1 MKIFFEEYVYKW
13 DDVKDFLHDHYVM
26 YLKDGKVSIPYV
38 GYYYSKK
45 AEDSVFILPKVFIN
59 ITEDKQE
66 RAFGV
71 LDPKEIIDTKNPNN
85 PLLKS
90 QYFNEVF
97 NLSTWIYRAIAR
109 YQERHSPENIT
120 ESVEVQNV
128 ESTKGDNSETWINI
142 ILELIRFNNEH
153 RNLFTYIA
161 RINSQGHNKINW
173 QKTISKVQPLLQ
185 DDMPV
190 YVQFRNKSKTI
201 NYDEELIVLF
211 FSVLDYLHNK
221 YHFRILR
228 NVNYATYPKEVEKLI
243 TSGKGTRLL
252 RNIRRKYF
260 KDELVKLWN
269 LLNVFFKKA
278 ETMQSKSFHEE
289 SLMVRNFNMVFEDMI
304 DSLIS
309 DDTKEK
315 HERLRDQPD
324 GKIVDHIYHY
334 GSLVREDDIY
344 YIGDSKYY
352 KEGND
357 PGENSI
363 YKQFTYAKN
372 VIQMNMD
379 VTTPGK
385 GIGRTNYYDEVTE
398 GYNITPNFF
407 IRGIV
412 NPLHLNYTETELVQV
427 LNSKDKKPDVE
438 RRCHHQNRLFDR
450 DTLFV
455 MKYSINFLFVL
466 SAYASGRVDEAYKN
480 RIREKFKQNLIDE
493 LKQRYH
499 FYLLQ
504 SKTDRQDAVDR
515 HFRRLNGMIFNS
527 FKDGRL
533 LLMAY
538 EKGRRGAVQ
547 LFDEIK
553 DDFKVI
559 RYQLGLDVHEAIQ
572 KQSEISLEPRTKPI
586 QATLFPMT
594 GRKLEDVRD
603 DADVYNLVW
612 RTMILE
618 DMASQPSDIIS
629 ACHLSFEFQ
638 DRYPGMQHRDWDRV
652 VMNFIHDVQEC
663 YGLEV
668 EEIFSKVA

>member
-13 DDVKDFLHDHYVM
+13 DVVKEYLHDHYVM
-26 YLKDGKVSIPYV
+26 YLKDGRVTIPYV
-38 GYYYSKK
+38 GYYYSSK

-59 ITEDKQE
+59 INENKDEK
-66 RAFGV
+66 AFGIF
-71 LDPKEIIDTKNPNN
+71 DPEEIIDTKNEKN

-90 QYFNEVF
+90 EYFNEVF
-97 NLSTWIYRAIAR
+97 NLSTWIYRAIAH

-128 ESTKGDNSETWINI
+128 ESVNGDNSETWINI
-142 ILELIRFNNEH
+142 ILQLIRFNNEH

-173 QKTISKVQPLLQ
+173 QKTISKVRPWLQ
-185 DDMPV
+185 DDNPV
-190 YVQFRNKSKTI
+190 YMEFRNKSKVI

-211 FSVLDYLHNK
+211 FSVLDYLHDK

-228 NVNYATYPKEVEKLI
+228 NVNYQTYPKDIEKLI
-243 TSGKGTRLL
+243 ESGKGTRLL
-252 RNIRRKYF
+252 RNIRKKYF

-278 ETMQSKSFHEE
+278 QDMKSNWMHEE

-315 HERLRDQPD
+315 NEKLKDQPD

-334 GSLVREDDIY
+334 GSLVREDEIY

-352 KEGND
+352 KEGHD

-379 VTTPGK
+379 VTAPSGQ
-385 GIGRTNYYDEVTE
+385 IGRGNYYDDVTE

-407 IRGIV
+407 IRGMV
-412 NPLHLNYTETELVQV
+412 NPLHLNYIEAELEQEKE
-427 LNSKDKKPDVE
+427 NNGKPAIE
-438 RRCHHQNRLFDR
+438 KRWHHENRLFDR

-455 MKYSINFLFVL
+455 LKYSINFLFVL

-480 RIREKFKQNLIDE
+480 KIREKFKKNLIEE
-493 LKQRYH
+493 LERKYH
-499 FYLLQ
+499 FYLLL
-504 SKTDRQDAVDR
+504 SKGDRKDAVDR
-515 HFRRLNGMIFNS
+515 NFRLLNGKVFNS
-527 FKDGRL
+527 FKNDRIL
-533 LLMAY
+533 LCAY
-538 EKGRRGAVQ
+538 EKGKRGAVQ
-547 LFDEIK
+547 LFEQLK
-553 DDFKVI
+553 EDFKVI
-559 RYQLGLDVHEAIQ
+559 RYQLGQDIHEAIQ
-572 KQSEISLEPRTKPI
+572 NQPEITLEPHVHPI

-594 GRKLEDVRD
+594 GMKLDDIRD
-603 DADVYNLVW
+603 DQDVYNLVW
-612 RTMILE
+612 RRMILG
-618 DMASQPSDIIS
+618 DMAVEPGQIITE
-629 ACHLSFEFQ
+629 CHMNFEFLKK
-638 DRYPGMQHRDWDRV
+638 YPRMTHRDWNKI
-652 VMNFIHDVQEC
+652 VMKFIRDIQT
-663 YGLEV
+663 YYDLELP
-668 EEIFSKVA
+668 EIFRMAA

>member
-13 DDVKDFLHDHYVM
+13 DVVKEFLHDHYVM
-26 YLKDGKVSIPYV
+26 YLKDGKVTIPYV

-59 ITEDKQE
+59 INENKE
-66 RAFGV
+66 EKAFG
-71 LDPKEIIDTKNPNN
+71 LFYPEEIIDTKNEDN

-90 QYFNEVF
+90 EYYDEVF

-109 YQERHSPENIT
+109 YQERHNPENIT

-128 ESTKGDNSETWINI
+128 ESVNGDNSETWINI

-173 QKTISKVQPLLQ
+173 QKTISKVQPTLQ
-185 DDMPV
+185 DDVPV
-190 YVQFRNKSKTI
+190 YMQFRNKTKVI

-211 FSVLDYLHNK
+211 FSVLDYLHDK

-228 NVNYATYPKEVEKLI
+228 NVNYTTYPKEVEKLI
-243 TSGKGTRLL
+243 ASGKGTRLL

-260 KDELVKLWN
+260 KDELVKLWQ
-269 LLNVFFKKA
+269 LLNVFFEKA
-278 ETMQSKSFHEE
+278 QTMQSKSFHEE

-315 HERLRDQPD
+315 HEKLKDQPD

-352 KEGND
+352 KEGRD

-379 VTTPGK
+379 VTSPHER
-385 GIGRTNYYDEVTE
+385 IGRKNYYDDLTE

-407 IRGIV
+407 IRGMV
-412 NPLHLNYTETELVQV
+412 NPMHLNYIDAELEQER
-427 LNSKDKKPDVE
+427 DTRGEPCVE
-438 RRCHHQNRLFDR
+438 KRSHHENRLFDR

-455 MKYSINFLFVL
+455 LKYSINFLFVL
-466 SAYASGRVDEAYKN
+466 SAYASGRVDESYKR
-480 RIREKFKQNLIDE
+480 RIWEKFRNNIIEE
-493 LKQRYH
+493 LKRNYH

-504 SKTDRQDAVDR
+504 SNYDRTEAIDK
-515 HFRRLNGMIFNS
+515 HFRLLNGKIFNS
-527 FKDGRL
+527 FKDDRIL
-533 LLMAY
+533 LFAY
-538 EKGRRGAVQ
+538 EKGTLGLSQ

-553 DDFKVI
+553 EDFRI
-559 RYQLGLDVHEAIQ
+559 IPYQLGQDVDEALHNQFNTNI
-572 KQSEISLEPRTKPI
+572 
-586 QATLFPMT
+586 
-594 GRKLEDVRD
+594 
-603 DADVYNLVW
+603 
-612 RTMILE
+612 
-618 DMASQPSDIIS
+618 
-629 ACHLSFEFQ
+629 
-638 DRYPGMQHRDWDRV
+638 
-652 VMNFIHDVQEC
+652 
-663 YGLEV
+663 GLEQRGIFGYPKR
-668 EEIFSKVA
+668 EIKESGKLVANPLIHGD

>member
-13 DDVKDFLHDHYVM
+13 DVVKEFLHDHYVM
-26 YLKDGKVSIPYV
+26 YLKDGKVTIPYV

-59 ITEDKQE
+59 INENKE
-66 RAFGV
+66 EKAFGIFY
-71 LDPKEIIDTKNPNN
+71 PEEIIDTKNEDN

-90 QYFNEVF
+90 EYYDEVF

-109 YQERHSPENIT
+109 YQERHNPENIT

-128 ESTKGDNSETWINI
+128 ESVNGDNSETWINI

-173 QKTISKVQPLLQ
+173 QKTISKVQPTLQ
-185 DDMPV
+185 DDVPV
-190 YVQFRNKSKTI
+190 YMQFRNKTKVI

-211 FSVLDYLHNK
+211 FSVLDYLHEK

-228 NVNYATYPKEVEKLI
+228 NVNYTTYPKEVEKLI
-243 TSGKGTRLL
+243 VSGKGTRLL

-260 KDELVKLWN
+260 KDELVKLWQ
-269 LLNVFFKKA
+269 LLNVFFEKA
-278 ETMQSKSFHEE
+278 QTMQSKSFHEE

-315 HERLRDQPD
+315 HEKLKDQPD

-352 KEGND
+352 KEGRD

-379 VTTPGK
+379 VTSPHER
-385 GIGRTNYYDEVTE
+385 IGRKNYYDDLTE

-407 IRGIV
+407 IRGMV
-412 NPLHLNYTETELVQV
+412 NPMHLNYIDAELEQER
-427 LNSKDKKPDVE
+427 DTRGEPCVE
-438 RRCHHQNRLFDR
+438 KRSHHENRLFDR

-455 MKYSINFLFVL
+455 LKYSINFLFVL
-466 SAYASGRVDEAYKN
+466 SAYASGRVDESYKR
-480 RIREKFKQNLIDE
+480 RIWEKFRNNIIEE
-493 LKQRYH
+493 LKRNYH

-504 SKTDRQDAVDR
+504 SNYDRTEAIDK
-515 HFRRLNGMIFNS
+515 HFRLLNGKIFNS
-527 FKDGRL
+527 FKDDRIL
-533 LLMAY
+533 LFAY
-538 EKGRRGAVQ
+538 EKGMSGLSQ

-553 DDFKVI
+553 EDFRI
-559 RYQLGLDVHEAIQ
+559 IPYQLGQDVDEALHNQFNTNI
-572 KQSEISLEPRTKPI
+572 
-586 QATLFPMT
+586 
-594 GRKLEDVRD
+594 
-603 DADVYNLVW
+603 
-612 RTMILE
+612 
-618 DMASQPSDIIS
+618 
-629 ACHLSFEFQ
+629 
-638 DRYPGMQHRDWDRV
+638 
-652 VMNFIHDVQEC
+652 
-663 YGLEV
+663 GLEQRGIFGYPKR
-668 EEIFSKVA
+668 EIKESGKLVANPLIHGD

>member
-13 DDVKDFLHDHYVM
+13 DVVKEFLHDHYVM
-26 YLKDGKVSIPYV
+26 YLKDGKVTIPYV

-59 ITEDKQE
+59 INENKE
-66 RAFGV
+66 EKAFG
-71 LDPKEIIDTKNPNN
+71 LFYPEEIIDTKNEDN

-90 QYFNEVF
+90 EYYDEVF

-109 YQERHSPENIT
+109 YQERHNPENIT

-128 ESTKGDNSETWINI
+128 ESVNGDNSETWINI

-173 QKTISKVQPLLQ
+173 QKTISKVQPTLQ
-185 DDMPV
+185 DDVPV
-190 YVQFRNKSKTI
+190 YMQFRNKTRVI

-211 FSVLDYLHNK
+211 FSVLDYLHDK

-228 NVNYATYPKEVEKLI
+228 NVNYTTYPKEVEKLI
-243 TSGKGTRLL
+243 VSGKGTRLL

-260 KDELVKLWN
+260 KDELVKLWQ
-269 LLNVFFKKA
+269 LLNVFFEKA
-278 ETMQSKSFHEE
+278 QTMQSKSFHEE

-315 HERLRDQPD
+315 HEKLKDQPD

-352 KEGND
+352 KEGRD

-379 VTTPGK
+379 VTSPHER
-385 GIGRTNYYDEVTE
+385 IGRKNYYDDLTE

-407 IRGIV
+407 IRGMV
-412 NPLHLNYTETELVQV
+412 NPMHLNYIDAELEQER
-427 LNSKDKKPDVE
+427 DTRGEPCVE
-438 RRCHHQNRLFDR
+438 KRSHHENRLFDR

-455 MKYSINFLFVL
+455 LKYSINFLFVL
-466 SAYASGRVDEAYKN
+466 SAYASGRVDESYKR
-480 RIREKFKQNLIDE
+480 RIWEKFRNNIIEE
-493 LKQRYH
+493 LKRNYH

-504 SKTDRQDAVDR
+504 SNYDRTEAIDK
-515 HFRRLNGMIFNS
+515 HFRLLNGKIFNS
-527 FKDGRL
+527 FKDDRIL
-533 LLMAY
+533 LFAY
-538 EKGRRGAVQ
+538 EKGMLGLSQ

-553 DDFKVI
+553 EDFRI
-559 RYQLGLDVHEAIQ
+559 IPYQLGQDVDEALHNQFNTNI
-572 KQSEISLEPRTKPI
+572 
-586 QATLFPMT
+586 
-594 GRKLEDVRD
+594 
-603 DADVYNLVW
+603 
-612 RTMILE
+612 
-618 DMASQPSDIIS
+618 
-629 ACHLSFEFQ
+629 
-638 DRYPGMQHRDWDRV
+638 
-652 VMNFIHDVQEC
+652 
-663 YGLEV
+663 GLEQRGIFGYPKR
-668 EEIFSKVA
+668 EIKESGKLVANPLIHGD

>member
-13 DDVKDFLHDHYVM
+13 DVVKEFLHDHYVM
-26 YLKDGKVSIPYV
+26 YLKDGRVTIPYV
-38 GYYYSKK
+38 GYYYSSK

-59 ITEDKQE
+59 IDENKQE
-66 RAFGV
+66 KAFG
-71 LDPKEIIDTKNPNN
+71 LFDPEEIIDTKDEKN

-109 YQERHSPENIT
+109 YQERHNPENIT

-128 ESTKGDNSETWINI
+128 ESVNGDNSETWINI
-142 ILELIRFNNEH
+142 ILQLIRFNNEH

-173 QKTISKVQPLLQ
+173 QKTISKVQPWLQ
-185 DDMPV
+185 EGNPV
-190 YVQFRNKSKTI
+190 YTEFRNKTKVI

-211 FSVLDYLHNK
+211 FSVLDYLHDK

-228 NVNYATYPKEVEKLI
+228 NVNYQTYPKDVEKLI
-243 TSGKGTRLL
+243 ESGKGTRLL

-278 ETMQSKSFHEE
+278 QDMKSNRMHEE

-304 DSLIS
+304 DTLIS
-309 DDTKEK
+309 DDTKDKNEK
-315 HERLRDQPD
+315 LKDQPD

-352 KEGND
+352 KEGHD

-379 VTTPGK
+379 VTSPSEQ
-385 GIGRTNYYDEVTE
+385 IGRGNYYDDVTE

-407 IRGIV
+407 IRGMI
-412 NPLHLNYTETELVQV
+412 NPSHLNYVEAELKQV
-427 LNSKDKKPDVE
+427 FDNENKPDVE
-438 RRCHHQNRLFDR
+438 RRWHHKNRLFDR

-455 MKYSINFLFVL
+455 LKYSINFLFVL
-466 SAYASGRVDEAYKN
+466 SAYAAGRVDEAYKN
-480 RIREKFKQNLIDE
+480 HIREKFKKHLIEE
-493 LKQRYH
+493 LDRKYH

-504 SKTDRQDAVDR
+504 SNYDRKDAVDK
-515 HFRRLNGMIFNS
+515 HFRLLNGKIFNS
-527 FKDGRL
+527 FKDDRL
-533 LLMAY
+533 LLCAY
-538 EKGRRGAVQ
+538 EKGKRGAVQ
-547 LFDEIK
+547 LFEQIK

-559 RYQLGLDVHEAIQ
+559 RYKLGQDIHEAIHNQ
-572 KQSEISLEPRTKPI
+572 QEISLEPHIRSVT
-586 QATLFPMT
+586 TLFPMT
-594 GRKLEDVRD
+594 GTKLGDVRD
-603 DADVYNLVW
+603 DQDVYNLVW

-618 DMASQPSDIIS
+618 DMATDPGQIITK
-629 ACHLSFEFQ
+629 CHKKFEFLEK
-638 DRYPGMQHRDWDRV
+638 YPGMTHRDWNKI
-652 VMNFIHDVQEC
+652 VMSFIHDVQAL
-663 YGLEV
+663 YDLELS
-668 EEIFSKVA
+668 EIFKMVA